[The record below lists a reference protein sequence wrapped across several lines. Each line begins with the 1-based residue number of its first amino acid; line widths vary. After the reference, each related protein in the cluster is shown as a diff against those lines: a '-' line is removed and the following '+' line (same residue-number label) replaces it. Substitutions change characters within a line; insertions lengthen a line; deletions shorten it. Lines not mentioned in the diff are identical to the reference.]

1 MQKKI
6 YQILFVD
13 GDEGVCE
20 TMSERLTSA
29 GYQVIS
35 ACNLEES
42 LCLAKIGMF
51 DLYLFGQ
58 LSPEGS
64 NTKLCCFVRDFDA
77 ETPILLYS
85 GLARRAEKA
94 SGVGAVSTTLEQAI
108 ARLLPANG
116 PKVAGGSQGARPAQ
130 PPTRMRRPGSSDSH
144 FRPRSPAPTTWR
156 PARIARI
163 RST

>member
-1 MQKKI
+1 MQKKS

-13 GDEGVCE
+13 RDEGVCE

-64 NTKLCCFVRDFDA
+64 NTKLCCLIRDFDA

-85 GLARRAEKA
+85 GSRCRTEKE
-94 SGVGAVSTTLEQAI
+94 SG
-108 ARLLPANG
+108 
-116 PKVAGGSQGARPAQ
+116 AG
-130 PPTRMRRPGSSDSH
+130 TV
-144 FRPRSPAPTTWR
+144 
-156 PARIARI
+156 
-163 RST
+163 